1 MTKKEFIKIIK
12 LVLFDD
18 IEDGG
23 FENFT
28 TSDGTEWNVEST
40 NYGDDDWFLTVDC
53 DDGGYDPI
61 QYNREDGTD
70 DEIAEALVERLLY
83 VGFEL

>member
-1 MTKKEFIKIIK
+1 MTKKEFIKTIK
-12 LVLFDD
+12 PVLFVD

-28 TSDGTEWNVEST
+28 TIDGTEWNVEST

-70 DEIAEALVERLLY
+70 DDIAEALAERLLY